1 MIFIGL
7 DKEAEMKL
15 EINRIY
21 YIFVCLFFWTA
32 SLTIVWV
39 MPQLFGGY
47 KSFALIATMAT
58 VLQILTW
65 VSTKGY
71 NRKEYP
77 LIVFLPG
84 IFFATLYA
92 FAKGIIIPNIPI
104 TPFLVSFILIVN
116 SAASLIAKHSLL
128 EKKEELLKE
137 SF

>member
-77 LIVFLPG
+77 LIVFLPPF
-84 IFFATLYA
+84 FFALLYA
-92 FAKGIIIPNIPI
+92 FSKGFVIPNIPT
-104 TPFLVSFILIVN
+104 TPFLVYFILIVN